1 VLERYAFDGESGRL
15 LDLLVEMR
23 ATSENFAMHWTD
35 RRTRFREVL
44 NGNRCVHPGSVYDAI
59 SARIAEDLGFEL
71 GMFAG
76 SVASLTVLGAPDL
89 IVLTLSEFAQQAYR
103 INRAGKLPL
112 MVDADHGYGN
122 ALNVKRT
129 VEELET
135 AGIGGMSI
143 EDTEL
148 PTPFGTT
155 KPRLTTIAEGVGKM
169 KAALAGRQD
178 PLLAIAGRTSAIQI
192 TGLDDAIARGKAYE
206 AAGVD
211 ALFFVGIKTRAELDA
226 ISAATT
232 LPLIMGGVAGEL
244 TDKDYLAARRVRIAL
259 QGHQPFAAA
268 VKATYETLKALRDGV
283 QPGKLQGVA
292 DAELMRRVT
301 READY
306 TGWTKEFLG
315 G

>member
-1 VLERYAFDGESGRL
+1 
-15 LDLLVEMR
+15 
-23 ATSENFAMHWTD
+23 MHWTD

-244 TDKDYLAARRVRIAL
+244 TDKDYLSARRVRIAL

-292 DAELMRRVT
+292 DAELMKRVT
-301 READY
+301 REANY